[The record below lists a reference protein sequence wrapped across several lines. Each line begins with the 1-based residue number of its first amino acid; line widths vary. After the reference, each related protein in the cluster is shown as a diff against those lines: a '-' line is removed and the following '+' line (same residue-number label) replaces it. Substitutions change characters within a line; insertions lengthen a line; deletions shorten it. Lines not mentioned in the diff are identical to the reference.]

1 MGVELSTW
9 RPLWEFSAI
18 LLVLG
23 AASGLSSRDRMS
35 WWLSQGLLLL
45 GVILGFAA
53 IGAMHPRAD
62 LFSLSVWAPLVL
74 VLEWAV
80 VAMSGT
86 RRTQWPARTNDPNDK
101 AGSES

>member
-23 AASGLSSRDRMS
+23 AASGVSSRDRMS

-45 GVILGFAA
+45 GMILGFAA
-53 IGAMHPRAD
+53 IGAMHPRVD

-80 VAMSGT
+80 VAMPCAG
-86 RRTQWPARTNDPNDK
+86 RTLRPARTNGPDDK
-101 AGSES
+101 VDSET